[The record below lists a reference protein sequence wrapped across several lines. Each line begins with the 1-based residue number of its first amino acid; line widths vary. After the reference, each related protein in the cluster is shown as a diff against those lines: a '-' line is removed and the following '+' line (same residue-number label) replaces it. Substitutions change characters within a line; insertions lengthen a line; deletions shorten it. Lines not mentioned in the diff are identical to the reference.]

1 MNQGKRQ
8 CLSVL
13 PTPPPTS
20 TWVKWNVKEEGKR
33 VRSWDGP
40 RKWNSPYL
48 TLDPGSSYL
57 VLDFW
62 RPKAA
67 HSPGPSLTEALA
79 KSGASV
85 RNTTQSLFARNSLWR
100 WSRRRC
106 QMQEEETLSGKTSRV
121 KWRLSWS
128 SGAQQEQKV
137 GGGTC
142 VQRNRASENMVC
154 WRICKLLGEPGN
166 EGVRRKVKEKKQESL
181 RVGLW
186 STNCSMLR
194 VWLSSCS
201 FWRNTWTETD

>member
-1 MNQGKRQ
+1 MERHTDRSRQCIYSSCSFILREDTHWMNQGKRQ

-128 SGAQQEQKV
+128 ILKCWVTVSTEFGATSTLIWE
-137 GGGTC
+137 
-142 VQRNRASENMVC
+142 
-154 WRICKLLGEPGN
+154 KLGKDPPILP
-166 EGVRRKVKEKKQESL
+166 V
-181 RVGLW
+181 
-186 STNCSMLR
+186 
-194 VWLSSCS
+194 S
-201 FWRNTWTETD
+201 FLAFSNLP

>member
-40 RKWNSPYL
+40 RKWNNPYL

-62 RPKAA
+62 RPKEGR
-67 HSPGPSLTEALA
+67 SPGPSLTEALA

-85 RNTTQSLFARNSLWR
+85 RNTTQSLFARNSQSGGEEYGDEAERGARCRRKRRYQERLHGWNDVWADPVELSR
-100 WSRRRC
+100 SKRLEEELVCKGTGHQKTWCVEGLVSCLERLGMKVWEEKWRRR
-106 QMQEEETLSGKTSRV
+106 S
-121 KWRLSWS
+121 
-128 SGAQQEQKV
+128 
-137 GGGTC
+137 
-142 VQRNRASENMVC
+142 
-154 WRICKLLGEPGN
+154 
-166 EGVRRKVKEKKQESL
+166 RKV
-181 RVGLW
+181 
-186 STNCSMLR
+186 
-194 VWLSSCS
+194 
-201 FWRNTWTETD
+201 